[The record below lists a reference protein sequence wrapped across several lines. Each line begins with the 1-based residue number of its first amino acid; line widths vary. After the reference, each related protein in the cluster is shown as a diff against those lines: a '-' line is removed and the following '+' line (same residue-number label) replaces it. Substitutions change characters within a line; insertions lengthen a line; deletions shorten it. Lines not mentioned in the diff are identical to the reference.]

1 MNFYDPSGKFSRVS
15 TGDLA
20 LPAMCGGCGKIE
32 DPEGFVDTKLQFEF
46 YGALVFCC
54 SCAFEMTTVFPEA
67 PYHTMRER
75 IRQLEAKIV
84 AKDAE
89 NASLERALDGLTS
102 ARLNSRGIDPS
113 TISDYVADDVHVQDE
128 PESDES
134 VSTDDYGTAFIESIL
149 TESTASAGPVHTSKP
164 ERSDPILD
172 L

>member
-1 MNFYDPSGKFSRVS
+1 MAYDPSGKFARVS
-15 TGDLA
+15 TGDLP
-20 LPAMCGGCGKIE
+20 LPAICGGCGKIE

-75 IRQLEAKIV
+75 IQQLEAEII
-84 AKDAE
+84 AKDAT
-89 NASLERALDGLTS
+89 NASLERALDGLSS
-102 ARLNSRGIDPS
+102 ARLASRGINTTDLS
-113 TISDYVADDVHVQDE
+113 SDAISDAVILDE
-128 PESDES
+128 PESNEVTDA
-134 VSTDDYGTAFIESIL
+134 DDYGTAFIESIL
-149 TESTASAGPVHTSKP
+149 AESVTSAGPVHSPKP